1 MQLYLREIL
10 LKKRWIM
17 KFTGMTLRDL
27 LVRHLKLISF
37 PSIFRLSPRAFASK
51 LCFSRDKL
59 SKVT

>member
-10 LKKRWIM
+10 LKKSWIM

-27 LVRHLKLISF
+27 VRHLKLVSF

-51 LCFSRDKL
+51 LCSSRDTV